1 MRLIRVMCSGRV
13 DLEFILRAFANG
25 QDGVF
30 IGGCKLD
37 ECNYVTHGN
46 YDALANTY
54 MAKKILA
61 HIGLNPDRL
70 RIEFMS
76 GADGNLLARYTDE
89 FAKQIREMGPLGSE
103 DGMDTEKLRFKLAA
117 ARNLVP
123 FMRLAEREKLRVPVK
138 SKQAYKG
145 FFENPDTVRLFDRLF
160 SDKLAVSQILLLL
173 AEKPLS
179 TSEISQQLDLN
190 PSDVSRHMITSSR
203 HGMVMYDT
211 ESNCYSLARA

>member
-13 DLEFILRAFANG
+13 DLEFIFRAFASG

-61 HIGLNPDRL
+61 RIGLNPDRL
-70 RIEFMS
+70 RTQFMS
-76 GADGNLLARYTDE
+76 GADGHLLARYTDE
-89 FAKQIREMGPLGSE
+89 FARQIKDLGPLGSSE
-103 DGMDTEKLRFKLAA
+103 GMDGDTVKFKLAA

-138 SKQAYKG
+138 SKQAYQQ
-145 FFENPDTVRLFDRLF
+145 FFDDPETDQLFDRLF
-160 SDKLAVSQILLLL
+160 ADKLAVSQILLLL
-173 AEKPLS
+173 AKKPLS
-179 TSEISQQLDLN
+179 TGDISRHLGLN
-190 PSDVSRHMITSSR
+190 PSEVSRHMITSSR
-203 HGMVMYDT
+203 HGMVRYDT
-211 ESNCYSLARA
+211 ASKCYTLARA